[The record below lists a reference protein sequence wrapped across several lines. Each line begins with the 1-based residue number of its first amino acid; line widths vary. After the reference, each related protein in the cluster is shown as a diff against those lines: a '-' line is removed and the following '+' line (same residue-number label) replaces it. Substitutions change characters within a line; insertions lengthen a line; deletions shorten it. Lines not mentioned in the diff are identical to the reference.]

1 METSRVT
8 QPARA
13 LSRSI
18 GGQRRDVD
26 FSNPRL
32 PLRLPPGVCA
42 PTSPRRVGQG
52 KNKEINKSNSLWGKW
67 GWRTASPTRTK
78 IDFLREGGGEL
89 WANGGENPTS
99 AQRLERNR
107 VGGKGG
113 RNRGL
118 LKEVKRIFF
127 FFPPNFLRRS
137 SQHWRLRRLYN
148 WLSLGRDNLVPSC
161 RRA

>member
-18 GGQRRDVD
+18 GGQWRDVD

-42 PTSPRRVGQG
+42 TTSPRRLGQG
-52 KNKEINKSNSLWGKW
+52 KNKEINKSNSLGKW
-67 GWRTASPTRTK
+67 GWRTSSPNRTK
-78 IDFLREGGGEL
+78 TDFLREGGGEL
-89 WANGGENPTS
+89 WAKGGENPTS

-107 VGGKGG
+107 VGEGV

-127 FFPPNFLRRS
+127 FFSNFLRKS
-137 SQHWRLRRLYN
+137 FQHWRLRRLYS